1 MKKSRLGVSLAFVM
15 AVMIIFVIIVMTLSR
30 FLDTEDRSS
39 GISEILDYGNKIG
52 VITIEGTILTCDETL
67 KEMKKFRKKSSIRAI
82 LLRINSP
89 GGTVAPAQEIYR
101 EIEKVR
107 KKKPVVASIETV
119 GASAAYYIASSAD
132 RIVCSKGSITGSIG
146 VIMMLPDIHKVIEK
160 IGVNVNVIKA
170 GAFKDIGSGIKPLDD
185 QERDI
190 LQNFAKEVHEQ
201 FISDVLQGRK
211 GKIEEDKLREIA
223 DGRFFTGQSA
233 KELGLV
239 DSMGNFYDAVKVAA
253 NLGGIKGEPELEY
266 PKKRWHSY
274 LDLFM
279 DSASK
284 SLMKGMEY
292 IATTRN
298 QAPIPR

>member
-1 MKKSRLGVSLAFVM
+1 
-15 AVMIIFVIIVMTLSR
+15 
-30 FLDTEDRSS
+30 
-39 GISEILDYGNKIG
+39 
-52 VITIEGTILTCDETL
+52 
-67 KEMKKFRKKSSIRAI
+67 
-82 LLRINSP
+82 
-89 GGTVAPAQEIYR
+89 
-101 EIEKVR
+101 
-107 KKKPVVASIETV
+107 VVASIETV
-119 GASAAYYIASSAD
+119 GASAAYYIASSAE

-160 IGVNVNVIKA
+160 IGVSVNVIKA

-253 NLGGIKGEPELEY
+253 NLGGTKGEPELEY
-266 PKKRWHSY
+266 PKKRWSSY

-284 SLMKGMEY
+284 SLIKGMEY
-292 IATTRN
+292 IGTTRN

>member
-15 AVMIIFVIIVMTLSR
+15 ALMIIFVIMVMTLSR
-30 FLDTEDRSS
+30 LLDTEDRSS

-52 VITIEGTILTCDETL
+52 VISIEGTILTCDETL
-67 KEMKKFRKKSSIRAI
+67 KELRKFRKKSSVRAI

-101 EIEKVR
+101 EIEKIR

-211 GKIEEDKLREIA
+211 GKIEEAKLREIA

-266 PKKRWHSY
+266 PKKRWNSY

-284 SLMKGMEY
+284 SLVKGMEY
-292 IATTRN
+292 IGTNRN

>member
-15 AVMIIFVIIVMTLSR
+15 ALMIIFVIMVMTLSR
-30 FLDTEDRSS
+30 LLDTEDRSS

-52 VITIEGTILTCDETL
+52 VISIEGTILTCDETL
-67 KEMKKFRKKSSIRAI
+67 KELRKFRKKSSVRAI

-101 EIEKVR
+101 EIEKIR

-160 IGVNVNVIKA
+160 IGVSVNVIKA

-211 GKIEEDKLREIA
+211 GKIEEDKLRDIA

-233 KELGLV
+233 KGLGLV

-266 PKKRWHSY
+266 PKKRWNSY

-284 SLMKGMEY
+284 SLIKGMEF
-292 IATTRN
+292 IGTTRN

>member
-30 FLDTEDRSS
+30 FLDAEDRSS

-101 EIEKVR
+101 EIEKIR

-253 NLGGIKGEPELEY
+253 NLSGIKGEPELEY
-266 PKKRWHSY
+266 PKKRWNSY

>member
-30 FLDTEDRSS
+30 FLDTGDRSS

-101 EIEKVR
+101 EIEKIR

-211 GKIEEDKLREIA
+211 GKIEEDKLRDIA

-253 NLGGIKGEPELEY
+253 NLSGIKGEPELEY
-266 PKKRWHSY
+266 PKKRWNSY

>member
-15 AVMIIFVIIVMTLSR
+15 ALMIIFVIMVMTLSR
-30 FLDTEDRSS
+30 LLDTEDRSS

-52 VITIEGTILTCDETL
+52 VISIEGTILTCDETL
-67 KEMKKFRKKSSIRAI
+67 KELRKFRKKSSVRAI

-101 EIEKVR
+101 EIEKIR

-160 IGVNVNVIKA
+160 IGVSVNVIKA

-211 GKIEEDKLREIA
+211 GKIEEDKLRDIA

-266 PKKRWHSY
+266 PKKRWNSY

-284 SLMKGMEY
+284 SLIKGMEF
-292 IATTRN
+292 IGTTRN

>member
-101 EIEKVR
+101 EIEKIR

-253 NLGGIKGEPELEY
+253 NLSGIKGEPELEY
-266 PKKRWHSY
+266 PKKRWNSY

>member
-1 MKKSRLGVSLAFVM
+1 MKKSRLGASLAFIM

-30 FLDTEDRSS
+30 LLDTEDRSS

-52 VITIEGTILTCDETL
+52 VITIAGTILTCDETL
-67 KEMKKFRKKSSIRAI
+67 KEMKKFRNKSSIRAI

-101 EIEKVR
+101 EIEKIR

-253 NLGGIKGEPELEY
+253 NLSGIKGEPELEY
-266 PKKRWHSY
+266 PKKRWNSY

>member
-15 AVMIIFVIIVMTLSR
+15 AVMVIFVIIVMTLSR
-30 FLDTEDRSS
+30 LLDTEDRSS

-52 VITIEGTILTCDETL
+52 VITIAGTILTCDETL

-266 PKKRWHSY
+266 PKKRWPSY

>member
-15 AVMIIFVIIVMTLSR
+15 AVMIIFAIIVMTLSR
-30 FLDTEDRSS
+30 FLDAEDRSS

-101 EIEKVR
+101 EIEKIR

-253 NLGGIKGEPELEY
+253 NLSGIKGEPELEY
-266 PKKRWHSY
+266 PKKRWNSY

>member
-1 MKKSRLGVSLAFVM
+1 MKKSRLGVSLAFIM

-30 FLDTEDRSS
+30 LLDTEDRSS

-52 VITIEGTILTCDETL
+52 VITIQGTILTCDETL

-101 EIEKVR
+101 EIEKIR

-253 NLGGIKGEPELEY
+253 NLSGIKGEPELEY
-266 PKKRWHSY
+266 PKKRWNSY